1 VPPSR
6 PDQAHS
12 VGVLTEPITSAAN
25 PLIKRAA
32 SLRLRKY
39 RTLQRAFLAEGADLV
54 IAGILSGRRPQ
65 AVFVTA
71 GGPAARS
78 LAGEVGEV
86 DAAAAGGGLAGVLAG
101 VSVHVVTER
110 VAEKLTTLETPPDVM
125 AVFGVPQPPQ
135 LETLGGPTVLAVYV
149 DRVADPG
156 NLGTLLRSAVA
167 LGVSALATSP
177 GCVDPLSP
185 KVVRA
190 GMGAVFALPV
200 YPEMLLVEL
209 CRGLGESTVYGLA
222 AHGGADLRAAE
233 LRRPAVLCVGAE
245 RAGLSKQVAGLCDEL
260 LTIPLSGATRSGA
273 SPATPVGG
281 SPVGAGA
288 PVAGAGS
295 ESPVEEGPG
304 SESPVEEGPGGESPV
319 EEGPSGQNAPG
330 EAVGGDSAPVEAVG
344 GVAVESLN
352 AGVAG
357 SIALYEFSRRTAG
370 LTER

>member
-1 VPPSR
+1 MPPSR
-6 PDQAHS
+6 PDRAS
-12 VGVLTEPITSAAN
+12 SLGVLAEPITSAAN

-39 RTLQRAFLAEGADLV
+39 RALRRAFLAEGADLV

-71 GGPAARS
+71 GSPAARS
-78 LAGEVGEV
+78 LAGDA
-86 DAAAAGGGLAGVLAG
+86 DAAAAGGLAGVLGGA
-101 VSVHVVTER
+101 SVHVVTER

-125 AVFGVPQPPQ
+125 AVFSVPQPPQ
-135 LETLGGPTVLAVYV
+135 VESLAGPAALVVYV

-167 LGVSALATSP
+167 LGAGALATSP

-209 CRGLGESTVYGLA
+209 CRGLGGPTVYGLA
-222 AHGGADLRAAE
+222 AHGGADLRAAA
-233 LRRPAVLCVGAE
+233 LRLPAVLCVGAE
-245 RAGLSKQVAGLCDEL
+245 RAGLSEQVAGLCDEL
-260 LTIPLSGATRSGA
+260 LTIPLPGAGRSA
-273 SPATPVGG
+273 TPPATSG
-281 SPVGAGA
+281 GAGA
-288 PVAGAGS
+288 PGEGQAGAAPAGVGAPEVASSGRSVAGEAGAG
-295 ESPVEEGPG
+295 ECAPVD
-304 SESPVEEGPGGESPV
+304 
-319 EEGPSGQNAPG
+319 
-330 EAVGGDSAPVEAVG
+330 AVGGA
-344 GVAVESLN
+344 AVESLN

-357 SIALYEFSRRTAG
+357 SIALYEFSRHTAG

>member
-1 VPPSR
+1 MPPSR
-6 PDQAHS
+6 PDRAS
-12 VGVLTEPITSAAN
+12 SLGVLAEPITSAAN

-39 RTLQRAFLAEGADLV
+39 RTLRRAFLAEGADLV
-54 IAGILSGRRPQ
+54 IAGILGGHRPQ

-71 GGPAARS
+71 GSPAARS
-78 LAGEVGEV
+78 LAGEV

-101 VSVHVVTER
+101 VSVHAVTER

-135 LETLGGPTVLAVYV
+135 PETLAGPTALAVYV

-167 LGVSALATSP
+167 LGAGALATSP

-209 CRGLGESTVYGLA
+209 CRGLGGPTVYGLA
-222 AHGGADLRAAE
+222 AHGGADLRTAA

-245 RAGLSKQVAGLCDEL
+245 RAGLSEQVAGLCDES
-260 LTIPLSGATRSGA
+260 LTIPLPGAGRSGA
-273 SPATPVGG
+273 RLGTAADGG
-281 SPVGAGA
+281 SVGAGA
-288 PVAGAGS
+288 PVAGSGS
-295 ESPVEEGPG
+295 ESP
-304 SESPVEEGPGGESPV
+304 
-319 EEGPSGQNAPG
+319 
-330 EAVGGDSAPVEAVG
+330 PVEAPG